1 MTQNEA
7 KQLIEAIK
15 AKIEEMQLRLNATE
29 NTNPKKGTKTN
40 E

>member
-1 MTQNEA
+1 MTETEA

-15 AKIEEMQLRLNATE
+15 AKIEELQIRLNETE
-29 NTNPKKGTKTN
+29 NTNQKKGTKTN